1 MEERRVVLLN
11 GVTLDF
17 QTQGIRARWTGGEE
31 AIFPYSQHGPFASLL
46 VLAAR
51 EENTRH
57 IAATLE
63 AYRQMPQIREQIV
76 LAGPSLDPS
85 PFRGESA
92 LKWIVAKYP
101 ADLLP
106 TSLKDGLRA
115 LSNRSRLV
123 ILALA
128 NRAPLPADSLRSLL
142 EAAVHFPGRIAI
154 PVLRGERTHPLV
166 FTREVVPSLLHVR
179 KEKGLLYFVKRLG
192 IEVPLFDSR
201 SACP

>member
-1 MEERRVVLLN
+1 MEKRRVVLLN

-17 QTQGIRARWTGGEE
+17 QTQGIRARWIDGGEVT
-31 AIFPYSQHGPFASLL
+31 FPYSRPGFFASLL

-51 EENTRH
+51 EEDTRR
-57 IAATLE
+57 IAATLD
-63 AYRQMPQIREQIV
+63 AYRQLQQIREQIV
-76 LAGPSLDPS
+76 LAGPSLDSS

-115 LSNRSRLV
+115 LSNHSGLV

-128 NRAPLPADSLRSLL
+128 NRAPLPAASMQSLL
-142 EAAVHFPGRIAI
+142 EAATHLPGRIAV
-154 PVLRGERTHPLV
+154 PVSRGERTHPLV

-192 IEVPLFDSR
+192 VEVPLGD
-201 SACP
+201 P